1 MLSLDT
7 ERTLAALLFQIAQ
20 IEAEVEASRQELCK
34 NPNFDVYSTFR
45 LIDTQTNGK
54 INIIDLKNFL
64 SKRNISITRLHLE
77 LLINQYDSNMDQ
89 MLSLEEF
96 QPLVLPSENIELRE
110 ETLKRNVFPPSLYVE
125 STLARHIELEANI
138 QGQLQ
143 TLKRNLFTKH
153 DFSAIEAFRIIDK
166 DRANFINI
174 YRIRDFLIKNGFSV
188 SFRDID
194 NIIRRVDIDNDSK
207 LSYEEFTVGILPIN
221 RKPITSP
228 GKRRNYSPKRTQTR
242 LSSRNTIKSDKK
254 DPPRSSTTGK
264 LSRSVRTK
272 LFPTVSEPDISEIL
286 SIFIEQISMHK
297 TIENCKIRL
306 SKHFDFN
313 LANLIRI
320 FDFRAKGFIECTDIE
335 NVLRELQIPYHV
347 DEVYLLIRH
356 YCTSHELKLSYF
368 DLEKIFLSNNQ
379 FYYNLVKANKP
390 KICQDRFRAFS
401 ADTLD
406 GIVSLLKTSL
416 RNENN
421 SETLRKK
428 LSEKP

>member
-143 TLKRNLFTKH
+143 TLKINLFTKH
-153 DFSAIEAFRIIDK
+153 DFSAI
-166 DRANFINI
+166 
-174 YRIRDFLIKNGFSV
+174 
-188 SFRDID
+188 
-194 NIIRRVDIDNDSK
+194 
-207 LSYEEFTVGILPIN
+207 
-221 RKPITSP
+221 
-228 GKRRNYSPKRTQTR
+228 
-242 LSSRNTIKSDKK
+242 
-254 DPPRSSTTGK
+254 
-264 LSRSVRTK
+264 
-272 LFPTVSEPDISEIL
+272 
-286 SIFIEQISMHK
+286 
-297 TIENCKIRL
+297 
-306 SKHFDFN
+306 
-313 LANLIRI
+313 
-320 FDFRAKGFIECTDIE
+320 
-335 NVLRELQIPYHV
+335 
-347 DEVYLLIRH
+347 
-356 YCTSHELKLSYF
+356 
-368 DLEKIFLSNNQ
+368 
-379 FYYNLVKANKP
+379 
-390 KICQDRFRAFS
+390 
-401 ADTLD
+401 
-406 GIVSLLKTSL
+406 
-416 RNENN
+416 
-421 SETLRKK
+421 
-428 LSEKP
+428 

>member
-7 ERTLAALLFQIAQ
+7 ERTLAALLFQTAQ

-254 DPPRSSTTGK
+254 DP
-264 LSRSVRTK
+264 
-272 LFPTVSEPDISEIL
+272 
-286 SIFIEQISMHK
+286 
-297 TIENCKIRL
+297 
-306 SKHFDFN
+306 
-313 LANLIRI
+313 
-320 FDFRAKGFIECTDIE
+320 
-335 NVLRELQIPYHV
+335 Y
-347 DEVYLLIRH
+347 
-356 YCTSHELKLSYF
+356 
-368 DLEKIFLSNNQ
+368 
-379 FYYNLVKANKP
+379 
-390 KICQDRFRAFS
+390 
-401 ADTLD
+401 
-406 GIVSLLKTSL
+406 
-416 RNENN
+416 
-421 SETLRKK
+421 
-428 LSEKP
+428 